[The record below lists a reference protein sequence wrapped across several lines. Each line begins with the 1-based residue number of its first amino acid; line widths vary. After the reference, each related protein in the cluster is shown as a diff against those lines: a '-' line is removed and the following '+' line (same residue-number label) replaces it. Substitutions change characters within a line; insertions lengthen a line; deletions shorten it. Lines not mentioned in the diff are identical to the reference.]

1 MNSGIYKLFSCA
13 VSLSALFMGTGIE
26 AQDYPFR
33 DTSLSVEARLD
44 DLIHRMTLEEKTLM
58 LSGYRNFNIHPCE
71 RLGIPAFRMA
81 DGPLGIA
88 SWGDYGR
95 ATAFPA
101 TLLLSATWD
110 RNLAYMAG
118 SVYSEEWRSRGLHF
132 MLAPGVNMYRASKSA
147 RNFEYFG
154 EDPYLTS
161 SMAVP
166 FIRGV
171 QDGGVAATIKH
182 FVANDQEF
190 DRYRVSTEVGERA
203 LREIYLKPFEA
214 AVREAGVKAVMT
226 GYNPV
231 NGVYCTENSFIIG
244 ILKDEWGFSGPLMS
258 DWDCTYSENA
268 AINGLDLEMGS
279 NKWLVPEILI
289 PMVED
294 GRISEAAID
303 DKVRRI
309 YRACME
315 MGFFDRDQKADS
327 IRLFNRKANEM
338 SRKIAEEGII
348 LLKND
353 GILPLD
359 RSSVRKIAVI
369 GPDANSRII
378 SDVRENAAAI
388 SYGGG
393 GSSRVHPWYVVSPL
407 EGIVRE
413 FPQAEVSY
421 AEGVSTLLKSRC
433 FGGSIFYTP
442 EMRQGLEASYY
453 DLGMPD
459 ILIEKDM
466 SPRFVRTDRNVD
478 FEWQAS
484 PDDRIES
491 EYFAVRWE
499 GFIVPDRTDSMNM
512 FVDTQGGFR
521 LWVDGILMEDMHGSP
536 SFVSGHYTIPVRK
549 GEKVMVAME
558 YYGNRS
564 LPAEARFGYCYGSDM
579 DYSEAVKIASEADV
593 VIFCAGFDGLI
604 EKEGKDRPFELT
616 FGQDELV
623 RTLADVNPDL
633 IVAVSAGGGVAMPWI
648 DEVPAVLHMMYPGQ
662 EGGTALAGILS
673 GRVNPSGKL
682 PFSIEKAWRDS
693 PVAENYDQ
701 TRDERK
707 IYYDEGIFIGYR
719 GYDKSGVCP
728 LFPFGFGLSY
738 TDFTYSDLDLNKDGN
753 GVTVSF
759 TVTNSGTLYGAETAQ
774 VYVRDTK
781 SSIECPLKE
790 LKGFEKVRLAPGE
803 SERVVIRLE
812 RESFSHFFEEKGG
825 WAVEPGQFEIWV
837 GSSSSDIRL
846 RDTVYFR

>member
-1 MNSGIYKLFSCA
+1 
-13 VSLSALFMGTGIE
+13 MGTGIE

-110 RNLAYMAG
+110 RDLAYMAG

-433 FGGSIFYTP
+433 FGGSIF
-442 EMRQGLEASYY
+442 
-453 DLGMPD
+453 
-459 ILIEKDM
+459 
-466 SPRFVRTDRNVD
+466 
-478 FEWQAS
+478 
-484 PDDRIES
+484 
-491 EYFAVRWE
+491 
-499 GFIVPDRTDSMNM
+499 
-512 FVDTQGGFR
+512 
-521 LWVDGILMEDMHGSP
+521 
-536 SFVSGHYTIPVRK
+536 
-549 GEKVMVAME
+549 
-558 YYGNRS
+558 
-564 LPAEARFGYCYGSDM
+564 
-579 DYSEAVKIASEADV
+579 
-593 VIFCAGFDGLI
+593 
-604 EKEGKDRPFELT
+604 
-616 FGQDELV
+616 
-623 RTLADVNPDL
+623 
-633 IVAVSAGGGVAMPWI
+633 
-648 DEVPAVLHMMYPGQ
+648 
-662 EGGTALAGILS
+662 
-673 GRVNPSGKL
+673 
-682 PFSIEKAWRDS
+682 
-693 PVAENYDQ
+693 
-701 TRDERK
+701 
-707 IYYDEGIFIGYR
+707 
-719 GYDKSGVCP
+719 
-728 LFPFGFGLSY
+728 
-738 TDFTYSDLDLNKDGN
+738 
-753 GVTVSF
+753 
-759 TVTNSGTLYGAETAQ
+759 
-774 VYVRDTK
+774 
-781 SSIECPLKE
+781 
-790 LKGFEKVRLAPGE
+790 
-803 SERVVIRLE
+803 
-812 RESFSHFFEEKGG
+812 
-825 WAVEPGQFEIWV
+825 
-837 GSSSSDIRL
+837 
-846 RDTVYFR
+846 